1 MPECSNFGDFDFG
14 PLRSLENETPATR
27 MAFVRRLWPQISAGL
42 DAGHNLV
49 VVHQRLAAGGFD
61 IPYSTLAVY
70 VNRIRL
76 EQARTKTSR
85 TRPVEKTSPKRTQPP
100 PSQARTD
107 PLANLEK
114 YGTANLPGFHFTGEP
129 PDPDK
134 LF

>member
-1 MPECSNFGDFDFG
+1 MPESNTLGEHDLEPLCSLPDE
-14 PLRSLENETPATR
+14 LPATR
-27 MAFVRRLWPQISAGL
+27 IALVRRLWPQISAAL
-42 DAGHNLV
+42 HAGHNLV
-49 VVHQRLAAGGFD
+49 VVHERLTEGGFV
-61 IPYSTLAVY
+61 IPYSTLAACVH
-70 VNRIRL
+70 RIRL
-76 EQARTKTSR
+76 EQARTLPSR
-85 TRPVEKTSPKRTQPP
+85 ARPVEKTSPKRTQPL